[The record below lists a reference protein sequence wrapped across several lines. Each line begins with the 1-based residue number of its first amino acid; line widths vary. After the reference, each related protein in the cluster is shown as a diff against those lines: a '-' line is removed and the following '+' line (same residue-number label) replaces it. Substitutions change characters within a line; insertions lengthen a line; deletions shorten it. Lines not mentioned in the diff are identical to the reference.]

1 MLKINL
7 TSDELELMKK
17 ICAIQID
24 SFKRLLNGES
34 SIDVRLKLAQIHV
47 SETEMN
53 EINQFM
59 IRQYQMIEADPD
71 SLFTSNKEFLQN
83 FRAVLELYEGEL
95 AEFKDVVE
103 SVSKRLDA
111 ALFVMAHL
119 NCKDS
124 INYPGI
130 FFSIQGW

>member
-7 TSDELELMKK
+7 TSNELELMKK

-24 SFKRLLNGES
+24 SFKRLLNGEA

-71 SLFTSNKEFLQN
+71 SLFNTNKEFLQN

-95 AEFKDVVE
+95 SEFKPAVE
-103 SVSKRLDA
+103 SVSRRLDA

-119 NCKDS
+119 N
-124 INYPGI
+124 
-130 FFSIQGW
+130 